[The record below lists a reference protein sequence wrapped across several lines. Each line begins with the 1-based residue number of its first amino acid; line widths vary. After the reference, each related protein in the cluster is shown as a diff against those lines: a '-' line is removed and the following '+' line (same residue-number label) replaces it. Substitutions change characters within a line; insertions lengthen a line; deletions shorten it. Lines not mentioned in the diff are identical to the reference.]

1 MPQQILPI
9 TPKKARVLSHDIRWQ
24 IMKLLIR
31 DKTLYAKSIANRL
44 GLSEQKVHYHLT
56 MLRNEG
62 LIIPTK
68 VINIK
73 RGRAKLFKP
82 VSDNFLLSLEKFEH
96 DLSVTA
102 FSRLFEKFFTSEG
115 QFTGKIVVGSAEPHG
130 KYDAISRDGYLA
142 GDLCLYIGNHL
153 PLQKRIAVGHFVN
166 TDLYYERNRN
176 QREGN
181 LILIGGHITNTLTS
195 HFNEVLKSKFGIFF
209 VENRIV
215 SFEDE
220 YIHPAH
226 GMMAR
231 FKNPEKVGSWILIL
245 AGVRSLGTRATIYSI
260 LSDCCDVFGKGD
272 EFITILKGKSQDG
285 LHINGVTE
293 VISKSI

>member
-1 MPQQILPI
+1 
-9 TPKKARVLSHDIRWQ
+9 
-24 IMKLLIR
+24 MKLLIR
-31 DKTLYAKSIANRL
+31 DKTLYAKSIANIL
-44 GLSEQKVHYHLT
+44 ELSEQKVHYHLT
-56 MLRNEG
+56 MLRKEG

-68 VINIK
+68 VIHIK

-82 VSDNFLLSLEKFEH
+82 VSGNFLLSLEKYES

-102 FSRLFEKFFTSEG
+102 FSRLFENFFVSEG
-115 QFTGKIVVGSAEPHG
+115 QFTAEIVVGSAEPHG

-153 PLQKRIAVGHFVN
+153 PLQKRTTIHHFVN
-166 TDLYYERNRN
+166 TDLDYERNRGKY
-176 QREGN
+176 EGN

-195 HFNEVLKSKFGIFF
+195 YFNDALKSKFGFFF

-215 SFEDE
+215 GFEDE

-226 GMMAR
+226 GMIAR
-231 FKNPEKVGSWILIL
+231 FRNPEKKSSWILIL

-260 LSDCCDVFGKGD
+260 ISDCCDIFGRGD
-272 EFITILKGKSQDG
+272 EFITILKGESQDDI
-285 LHINGVTE
+285 HINGVSGI
-293 VISKSI
+293 ISKSI